1 MRGTRLRR
9 MLRASERALNGW
21 SAIPSPFLA
30 EAMAHQGFDAITLDM
45 QHGLIS
51 YDSALGMLQA
61 ISTTDVTP
69 LVRTASLDPAAIM
82 KVLDAGAMGI
92 ICPLIDNAAQAAA
105 LVSACRYPPV
115 GGRSFGPTRA
125 QLYAGSGYM
134 AEANDTVLVFAMI
147 ETADGLRNLDEI
159 LAVPGLDGVY
169 IGPSDL
175 SFTHGHDPVTGPEH
189 PEMLTR
195 IDAIRDA
202 AHRHGKYAAMHSSAI
217 DYCVQMWGRGFDIVT
232 APNDNRLFGFG
243 AGLLMQ
249 AMGRKQRA
257 PQPAAGY

>member
-1 MRGTRLRR
+1 MRGTRLHR
-9 MLRASERALNGW
+9 MLASGDCALNGW

-30 EAMAHQGFDAITLDM
+30 EAMAHQGFDSITLDL

-51 YDSALGMLQA
+51 FDAALAMLQA

-69 LVRTASLDPAAIM
+69 LARVAGLEPPAIM
-82 KVLDAGAMGI
+82 KLLDAGAMGI

-105 LVSACRYPPV
+105 FVSACRYPPF

-125 QLYAGSGYM
+125 QLYAGRDYV
-134 AEANDTVLVFAMI
+134 AKANETILTFAMI
-147 ETADGLRNLDEI
+147 ETVEGFDNVDAI

-175 SFTHGHDPVTGPEH
+175 SFTHGHDPVTGPEQA
-189 PEMLTR
+189 EMLAR

-202 AHRHGKYAAMHSSAI
+202 ARRAGKKVAMHSSAI
-217 DYCVQMWGRGFDIVT
+217 DYCVAMWGRGFDMVT
-232 APNDNRLFGFG
+232 APNDNRLFGIG
-243 AGLLMQ
+243 TQQLMT
-249 AMGRKQRA
+249 ALDRKAAA
-257 PQPAAGY
+257 PAPRAGY